1 MPHSRKPAPSKAA
14 PHPAIAIAQT
24 AVPEHLHKT
33 ARVHPTAHPDPAEGL
48 VAHLQSKHAATLKP
62 AHKDDADVI
71 FGDAHPLVVQVR
83 SGKVAR
89 ILTRA

>member
-1 MPHSRKPAPSKAA
+1 MPRSRKPAPSRAA
-14 PHPAIAIAQT
+14 PQPAIAIAQA
-24 AVPEHLHKT
+24 AVPEHLHET
-33 ARVHPTAHPDPAEGL
+33 ARVHAAPHRDHAEGI

-62 AHKDDADVI
+62 AHEDDADVL
-71 FGDAHPLVVQVR
+71 FGEEHPLLVQVR